1 MVKMFVKMVRSF
13 LSIVKALF
21 IEFSRRK
28 NGRTNVPACFAHKWQ
43 GRRNITSVSDPNQR
57 F

>member
-28 NGRTNVPACFAHKWQ
+28 NGRTNVPACFAHRWQ